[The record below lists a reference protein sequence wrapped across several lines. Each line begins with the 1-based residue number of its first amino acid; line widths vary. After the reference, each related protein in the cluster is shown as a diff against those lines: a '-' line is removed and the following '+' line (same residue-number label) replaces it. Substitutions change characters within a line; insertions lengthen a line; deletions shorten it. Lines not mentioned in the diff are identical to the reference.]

1 MQSDSLFKLVAA
13 TFAELGTGDA
23 PISRA
28 FWRVEGYFVGHC
40 FHCGDLRA
48 ILKLDGVEVEF
59 FGADGQLL
67 RAVRLPN
74 QEKRSA
80 A

>member
-23 PISRA
+23 PVSRA
-28 FWRVEGYFVGHC
+28 FWRVEGYFVGYC
-40 FHCGDLRA
+40 FHCGDLLA
-48 ILKLDGVEVEF
+48 VLKRGSDLIEFLGTDGL
-59 FGADGQLL
+59 LL
-67 RAVRLPN
+67 RVVSLPN
-74 QEKRSA
+74 SEKRDA